1 MTINWYDGTH
11 FDIPLKMGLIGI
23 GLIITVLLLIFII
36 TARAMAKKTYVCQK
50 CGERFKAKWY
60 KFLLFGQYL
69 DNKDYILRCPH
80 CGKKGV
86 CSQSYKQ
93 DRV

>member
-1 MTINWYDGTH
+1 MTINWHDGTS
-11 FDIPLKMGLIGI
+11 FEIPLGMGLLGI
-23 GLIITVLLLIFII
+23 ALIIAVVLVIMAF
-36 TARAMAKKTYVCQK
+36 TARAMSKKYYVCQK

-60 KFLLFGQYL
+60 KFLVFGQYL
-69 DNKDYILRCPH
+69 DSTDYILRCPH